1 MDGPTSSSST
11 RRANPRAAWSLVC
24 GILSLLAMPGGV
36 VLARES
42 RRVTLVDATGSIA
55 VALVLGWLAIILAR
69 RAQERR
75 QLTLDR
81 AGGAGMARAGR
92 LLGIVGV
99 LLGLTAAL
107 AVGFWGLLTLFAA

>member
-1 MDGPTSSSST
+1 MDGPTSSNSA
-11 RRANPRAAWSLVC
+11 RRANPRAGWSLAC
-24 GILSLLAMPGGV
+24 GILSLLAMPAGV

-42 RRVTLVDATGSIA
+42 DRVTLVDATGSIA
-55 VALVLGWLAIILAR
+55 VALALGWFAIILAR
-69 RAQERR
+69 RARERIE
-75 QLTLDR
+75 LTLGR
-81 AGGAGMARAGR
+81 AGGAGTARAGR